1 MDKQWLAEQF
11 DKTGRSQSD
20 LARYLGVLP
29 SVVNKMVK
37 GRRQIKAIEA
47 DKIRTFFNIPPNVAA
62 NNTSRYAIN
71 DVRGAEISH
80 SMSDIHT
87 WANDVPVYGNAIGG
101 SSGGDTILLNGDTG
115 LRVRRPP
122 RLDGRVDILALYV
135 QGDSMEP
142 RYFSGELIYLE
153 KARPPQIG
161 DFVVIECKP
170 GPDGEQPAYL
180 KQLVGRS
187 GTKLK
192 LRQYNP
198 DKIIEFDANRVLQ
211 VIRVMTLQDLMG

>member
-1 MDKQWLAEQF
+1 MDKQWLEEQF
-11 DKTGRSQSD
+11 TKTGRSQSD
-20 LARYLGVLP
+20 LARHLKVLP
-29 SVVNKMVK
+29 SVVNKMVR
-37 GRRQIKAIEA
+37 GRRQIKAVEA
-47 DKIRTFFNIPPNVAA
+47 ERIREFFNAPADNSI
-62 NNTSRYAIN
+62 RYAIK
-71 DVRGAEISH
+71 DVRSADRTLT
-80 SMSDIHT
+80 MSDIHS
-87 WANDVPVYGNAIGG
+87 WANDVPVYGNALGG
-101 SSGGDTILLNGDTG
+101 SSGGDIILLNGDTG

-161 DFVVIECKP
+161 DFVVVECKP

-187 GTKLK
+187 GSKLK
-192 LRQYNP
+192 LRQFNP
-198 DKIIEFDANRVLQ
+198 DKILEFDANKVLQ
-211 VIRVMTLQDLMG
+211 VIRVMSMQDLMG